1 MQTTQTKQL
10 NSKKKKKEQR
20 RLKKMSYKII
30 LEIEQYTNTN
40 LHQGA
45 SKDWHNK
52 FYSLYFTKTLVIGYG
67 VGNEKE

>member
-40 LHQGA
+40 LQGA

-52 FYSLYFTKTLVIGYG
+52 FYSLYFTKTLVIGYW